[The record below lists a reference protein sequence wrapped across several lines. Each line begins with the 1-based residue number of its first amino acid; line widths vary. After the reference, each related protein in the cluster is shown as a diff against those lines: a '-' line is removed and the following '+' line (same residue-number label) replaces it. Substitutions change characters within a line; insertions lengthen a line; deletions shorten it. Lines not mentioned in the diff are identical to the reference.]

1 MSALGS
7 PRLVFGDDG
16 SPGADVAW
24 LWINEHRW
32 LGWRLE
38 VVTATGVALGEPHSW
53 TEPVPCRRPFAEAGF
68 DSHLS
73 RRPEQDPRLALCAD
87 GELLVVGGRG
97 RGLLKALHLGSTT
110 EWLAVRPPMPMI
122 IARHGRPTRS
132 VVLAT
137 DGSADARAAT
147 EALAMLPLA
156 DSLRLTVVVV
166 DDGTIAEVDPVI
178 DEAVAAFRGS
188 GRDGRAD
195 GPSWIGAGRVVPPR
209 RVDERRPRR
218 VRHAW
223 PLQPRTRAPRHD
235 SPAACAQPR
244 RVGAPDSSTHRTT
257 RRLTGRRHGRPQAL
271 ITRSRWTPNASTP
284 NLPPPQAQDRPP
296 RSSTTTGS

>member
-32 LGWRLE
+32 PGWRLE
-38 VVTATGVALGEPHSW
+38 IVTATGVALGEPHPW
-53 TEPVPCRRPFAEAGF
+53 TAPVPCRRPFAEADF

-87 GELLVVGGRG
+87 GELLVIGDRG
-97 RGLLKALHLGSTT
+97 RGVLKALHLGSTT

-122 IARHGRPTRS
+122 IARHGRPTRT

-137 DGSADARAAT
+137 DGSGDARAAT
-147 EALAMLPLA
+147 EALAMLPLT
-156 DSLRLTVVVV
+156 DSVRLTVAVV

-178 DEAVAAFRGS
+178 DEAVAALRGLDAALVPTVLRGS
-188 GRDGRAD
+188 DELSRLVASTNADLVACGTRGRRNRESGRLGTTARQLVHNRDVSVLLTHRRAEQPAD
-195 GPSWIGAGRVVPPR
+195 A
-209 RVDERRPRR
+209 RPT
-218 VRHAW
+218 A
-223 PLQPRTRAPRHD
+223 
-235 SPAACAQPR
+235 
-244 RVGAPDSSTHRTT
+244 VGARTH
-257 RRLTGRRHGRPQAL
+257 
-271 ITRSRWTPNASTP
+271 
-284 NLPPPQAQDRPP
+284 
-296 RSSTTTGS
+296 